1 MIGPSAQH
9 AMGAPRVLPASLL
22 LPALVLLSA
31 CGERAE
37 GQANAPQQPPPP
49 AVGVVEAQSK
59 DVRRAYRF
67 VGRIE
72 AVDTV
77 DLTARVQGYLES
89 RFFREGDE
97 VFPGQVLF
105 AIEPDQY
112 EAEVERLKAE
122 VARAEADLL
131 NARQQL
137 RRGEDLLNNRN
148 IPEAEVDQRRAAV
161 AMAKANLLAQQ
172 AALRQAEIDLGYTDV
187 RAPIAGKIGRTPF
200 TEGGLV
206 GPDAEPLATIVS
218 QDPIY
223 VTFPVG
229 YRQLRE
235 IRDWR
240 GEEEDGSLTDIE
252 FGLQL
257 PGGGA
262 YPQAGHWDFTGS
274 QVDEDTDTVLMR
286 ASFPNPDRV
295 LIDGQFA
302 NVVLRAEEAE
312 PKLVVPIAALQ
323 VNQAGSYVLVVND
336 EDKVEERRVTRGQ
349 EQGTEVVIQSGLEA
363 GERVIVQ
370 GLQKVRSG
378 QVVAPLEAEQAGA
391 PAG

>member
-1 MIGPSAQH
+1 VPSR
-9 AMGAPRVLPASLL
+9 GWSWLL
-22 LPALVLLSA
+22 LAVLALVSA
-31 CGERAE
+31 CGEGAE
-37 GQANAPQQPPPP
+37 SQTAAPQPPPP
-49 AVGVVEAQSK
+49 AVGVVEAQKK

-72 AVDTV
+72 AIDTV
-77 DLTARVQGYLES
+77 DLSARVQGYLES

-122 VARAEADLL
+122 VARADADLL
-131 NARQQL
+131 NAEQQL
-137 RRGEDLLNNRN
+137 RRGEDLLRNNN
-148 IPEAEVDQRRAAV
+148 ISESEVDQRRATV

-172 AALRQAEIDLGYTDV
+172 AALRQAEIDLSYTSV
-187 RAPIAGKIGRTPF
+187 RAPIAGKISRTPF

-206 GPDAEPLATIVS
+206 GPDADPLATIVS

-240 GEEEDGSLTDIE
+240 GEEEDGSLRDIE

-257 PGGGA
+257 PGGGTYA
-262 YPQAGHWDFTGS
+262 HAGRWDFTGS
-274 QVDEDTDTVLMR
+274 QVDESTDTIPMR

-323 VNQAGSYVLVVND
+323 VNQAGSYVLIVNG
-336 EDKVEERRVTRGQ
+336 ENKVEERRVTRGQ
-349 EQGTEVVIQSGLEA
+349 EQGTEVVIQSGLEP

-370 GLQKVRSG
+370 GLQKVRPG

-391 PAG
+391 PGGAPGG